1 MYGIEVMLT
10 LFITRIVLPFGTL
23 LLIGE
28 WVRRREANYWFR
40 S

>member
-1 MYGIEVMLT
+1 MYGIEVILT
-10 LFITRIVLPFGTL
+10 LILTRLVFPIGTL

-28 WVRRREANYWFR
+28 WIRRREANYWFR